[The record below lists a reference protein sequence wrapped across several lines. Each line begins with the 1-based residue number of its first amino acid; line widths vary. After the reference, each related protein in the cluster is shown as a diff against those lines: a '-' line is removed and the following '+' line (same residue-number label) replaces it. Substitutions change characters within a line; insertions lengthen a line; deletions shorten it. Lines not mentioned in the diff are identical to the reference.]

1 MIVLLFLLS
10 FRRFLGLILI
20 YKAPLNRV
28 PFLECKF
35 FLVCCDL
42 LGNNGGRATSIILER
57 HSNLADMRR
66 IILVVLM
73 VAAYDV
79 LSARFE
85 LTEARVDEVLR
96 CVLQNGVI
104 IRTPVHFGLPLGA

>member
-1 MIVLLFLLS
+1 M
-10 FRRFLGLILI
+10 
-20 YKAPLNRV
+20 
-28 PFLECKF
+28 ECKV
-35 FLVCCDL
+35 FLVCSNL
-42 LGNNGGRATSIILER
+42 LGNNGGGSASIILER

-85 LTEARVDEVLR
+85 LTEARVHEVLR
-96 CVLQNGVI
+96 YVLQNGVI
-104 IRTPVHFGLPLGA
+104 IRTPVHLGLALGT